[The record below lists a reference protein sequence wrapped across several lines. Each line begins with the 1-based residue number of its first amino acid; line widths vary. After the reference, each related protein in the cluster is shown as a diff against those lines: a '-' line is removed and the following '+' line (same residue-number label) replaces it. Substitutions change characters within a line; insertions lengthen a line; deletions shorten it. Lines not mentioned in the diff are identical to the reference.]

1 MDFTS
6 FDIMISNRAAFLQC
20 MTSMILRMGCLRGCR
35 DGAGHGSRKI
45 ESYKV
50 ALGEQVA
57 LAGLIDDAE
66 QSAALGSRIGD
77 CPVDLAK
84 FQGTGKASVL
94 NGYDKAEAWS
104 FLLHA
109 SSGKRRLMLQF
120 RS

>member
-6 FDIMISNRAAFLQC
+6 LDIMISNRATFLQC

-66 QSAALGSRIGD
+66 QSVALGRRVGD

-84 FQGTGKASVL
+84 FQRSGKASVL
-94 NGYDKAEAWS
+94 NAYDKAEAWS
-104 FLLHA
+104 FCFMLLRVRDA
-109 SSGKRRLMLQF
+109 
-120 RS
+120 